1 MYTTLIQNA
10 KEKLKYKYLLKE
22 GFVNKNYEPQRC
34 FYCNSTLLE
43 DCNADRTD
51 YIVLSYARQ
60 IFLYKGNFSASLQ
73 KFLIRQIY
81 CKCPQWCRKH
91 NRKYCDGKHDI
102 PTGKP
107 KG

>member
-22 GFVNKNYEPQRC
+22 GFVDKNYEPQRC

-51 YIVLSYARQ
+51 YIVLSYDVKCKNCDKVLGHWSCGNWK
-60 IFLYKGNFSASLQ
+60 LY
-73 KFLIRQIY
+73 
-81 CKCPQWCRKH
+81 
-91 NRKYCDGKHDI
+91 
-102 PTGKP
+102 
-107 KG
+107 